1 MSETIILSQLAIKS
15 KLKRMAIEIFENNF
29 QETEIV
35 LLGIVDRGFFIA
47 QHLAD
52 ELKSEN
58 TLKVHLGSITIN
70 KEQPL
75 NSPVQLYSP
84 VDLQNK
90 AVIIV
95 DDVANSGKTLF
106 YALQPLM
113 TYSFK
118 KIQIAVLVERQ
129 HKKYPITPDYI
140 GISVSTTLQEMI
152 YVKIGEGVNEPVA
165 YLG

>member
-1 MSETIILSQLAIKS
+1 MSETIILSELAIKS

-29 QETEIV
+29 QEKEIV
-35 LLGIVDRGFFIA
+35 LLGIVDRGLFIA
-47 QHLAD
+47 EYLA
-52 ELKSEN
+52 EEIRKEN
-58 TLKVHLGSITIN
+58 SLKVHVGSITIN
-70 KEQPL
+70 KDEPL
-75 NSPVQLYSP
+75 KSPVQLHSP
-84 VDLQNK
+84 VDLENK
-90 AVIIV
+90 AIIIV

-113 TYSFK
+113 PYSFK

-152 YVKIGEGVNEPVA
+152 YVNIGKEVSEPVA
-165 YLG
+165 YLS